1 MERTF
6 KRVSQLH
13 LDEYLPQVI
22 NKFGHVI
29 LHGDGNM
36 YVDREGVQ
44 KEHQRSFIAKTY
56 AGVGNEAATYT
67 VKFTNVDQLPKDLD
81 SLEKMFLNSKAREK
95 FEDDKV
101 DLNDNFMSI
110 GSPKVEK
117 ETKKSSTEAYKKTK
131 TENV

>member
-67 VKFTNVDQLPKDLD
+67 VRFTNTDQLPKDLD
-81 SLEKMFLNSKAREK
+81 SLEKMFLNAKAREK
-95 FEDDKV
+95 FEDEKV
-101 DLNDNFMSI
+101 DSNDTFMSI
-110 GSPKVEK
+110 GSPKGER
-117 ETKKSSTEAYKKTK
+117 ETKKNSPKASKEAK